1 MLFAIIRDKSPFI
14 TFTTAIKGT
23 QKRIASVVL
32 EKCELCL
39 ALDEG
44 ARGNRYLACYE
55 KLKSGDNSVLKDFT
69 FISTD
74 ASVSVLLL
82 TEDEQSYNDYLAE
95 NRIDDIVE

>member
-1 MLFAIIRDKSPFI
+1 MFFAIIQDKSPFI

-44 ARGNRYLACYE
+44 VNGDQKVDCYE
-55 KLKSGDNSVLKDFT
+55 KLQNGDFSVLNDFV
-69 FISTD
+69 FSSTD
-74 ASVSVLLL
+74 TSVSVLLF
-82 TEDEQSYNDYLAE
+82 TENEALYNDYLAE

>member
-1 MLFAIIRDKSPFI
+1 MFFAIIRDKSPFI
-14 TFTTAIKGT
+14 TFTTAIKGS

-44 ARGNRYLACYE
+44 AIGNRDLDCYE
-55 KLKSGDNSVLKDFT
+55 KLKNGDLTALTDFT
-69 FISTD
+69 FTSTD

-82 TEDEQSYNDYLAE
+82 TQDEQAYNDYLAE
-95 NRIDDIVE
+95 NRIDDVVD